1 VSTSRSPARP
11 VAVADIRLGDVLDS
25 AEDLAKR
32 WLLALLDNR
41 PLQRAGE
48 LSLVRFAQHAPAL
61 CAQVL
66 RALQSDGELDGLRL
80 PAPAGDD
87 GDPAEQS
94 VRVDLAEQSARVDQL
109 LGATDAAE
117 VVDAF
122 ESLRAVLWR
131 ALAGTLENADADVVG
146 RVSDRLAHACSLLSA
161 RALASQVVV
170 PTAAEPD
177 PAAPGE
183 NDRAPRI
190 EVQLDA
196 GDARV
201 PEPDLEDPWAI
212 DAPAPQE
219 DSPWSA
225 HVASEIERRFVD
237 GEPFAVLLIEVVS
250 FERLR
255 DAEDPG
261 ELDEL
266 MAVVQQALEEPLG
279 RSARL
284 AAEGA
289 GRWWLVAWGLHA
301 VEGRTLADRLAHR
314 VSVSVSH
321 RGVPLKVAIGIAV
334 SPEDGREAAELAERA
349 EDELYAA
356 RAAGVEVLPAR
367 ATSAAPGP
375 GVEP

>member
-1 VSTSRSPARP
+1 VSTSRSTARP
-11 VAVADIRLGDVLDS
+11 AAVADVRFGDVLDS
-25 AEDLAKR
+25 GDELAKR
-32 WLLALLDNR
+32 WLLALLETR

-48 LSLVRFAQHAPAL
+48 LSLARFAQLAPAL

-66 RALQSDGELDGLRL
+66 RALQSDAELDGLR
-80 PAPAGDD
+80 PAALADDD
-87 GDPAEQS
+87 GDHP
-94 VRVDLAEQSARVDQL
+94 VQSARVDQL

-117 VVDAF
+117 VVEVF
-122 ESLRAVLWR
+122 EALRGVLWR

-146 RVSDRLAHACSLLSA
+146 RVSDRLAHACSLLAA
-161 RALASQVVV
+161 RALASHAAV
-170 PTAAEPD
+170 PTAAESA
-177 PAAPGE
+177 PAALGE

-190 EVQLDA
+190 ELQPDA
-196 GDARV
+196 SDAHR

-212 DAPAPQE
+212 DAPASEQE
-219 DSPWSA
+219 SPWSA
-225 HVASEIERRFVD
+225 HVASEIERRFVE

-261 ELDEL
+261 ELEEL
-266 MAVVQQALEEPLG
+266 MAVVQHALEEPLG

-314 VSVSVSH
+314 VSVSVAH
-321 RGVPLKVAIGIAV
+321 RGVPVKVAIGIAV

-356 RAAGVEVLPAR
+356 RAAGVEVLPPR
-367 ATSAAPGP
+367 ATSAAPAP